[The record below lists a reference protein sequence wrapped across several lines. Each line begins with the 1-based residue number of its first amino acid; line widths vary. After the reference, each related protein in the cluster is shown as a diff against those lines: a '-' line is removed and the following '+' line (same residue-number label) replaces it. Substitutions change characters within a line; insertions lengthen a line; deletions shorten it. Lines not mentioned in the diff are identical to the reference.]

1 MSVNQFDSHQPSLN
15 HSTKLRCDWWLAGDW
30 ELLHLEQVTENSVT
44 PGAGDRTLL
53 HLEQVIDNCY
63 TWSRWLKT
71 LLHLEQVTENFATP
85 GVGDC
90 ELCYTWIRSDFSLT
104 CFTCWQMFYF
114 WFIWLCFSS
123 PSQSLSQLFCKN
135 FNITFGKKTK
145 SSST

>member
-1 MSVNQFDSHQPSLN
+1 MWLVISRW
-15 HSTKLRCDWWLAGDW
+15 LRTLTPGTGDW
-30 ELLHLEQVTENSVT
+30 ELCYTWSRWLR
-44 PGAGDRTLL
+44 ALL

-104 CFTCWQMFYF
+104 CFTCRQMFYF

-135 FNITFGKKTK
+135 FNITFGKKTELLYIINT
-145 SSST
+145 SSFIKTKTILWGTS